1 MWSEPKMSESPEKQI
16 LKETLVNLK
25 AKQLILQQPMRS
37 HQFQQ
42 AKHARNPKTRFRN
55 SE

>member
-1 MWSEPKMSESPEKQI
+1 MWCEPKMSESPEKQI

-25 AKQLILQQPMRS
+25 AKAINSATAYMLS

-42 AKHARNPKTRFRN
+42 A
-55 SE
+55 